1 MHNILSFPYNACK
14 IDFYKKI
21 IYCAFDTITVMY
33 YSKSMAG
40 KVTIQDIANELGLS
54 RNTVSK
60 AINSTGIIADQT
72 RETILKKAAEMGYKL
87 FAQPESGGPEKERKE
102 LVLLTASAL
111 GASHFSAK
119 MMDEMQ
125 EEASQMGYGF
135 TIYRVMPQ
143 ELEDLTLPANFDLQR
158 AAGIFCV
165 EMFHGAYS
173 AMLCT
178 LGLPVVFID
187 TAVTF
192 EDKALPADVL
202 LMENRSGIYTFVKE
216 MAARG
221 KSEIAFVG
229 EALHCMSFYERYD
242 AYMGALRLFSLPYRP
257 EYCITGTSR
266 GQDYPPHESYLAYL
280 EESFRKWDKLPSVTI
295 CANDFV
301 AMDVLHV
308 FRKLGI
314 SVPDDMYLCGF
325 DDSPESRLVS
335 PALTTIR
342 IHGKAMGREAIRLLF
357 SRIKEPGL
365 EFRTVY
371 SGTSL
376 IYRGSTGD

>member
-1 MHNILSFPYNACK
+1 MITGPEMGRAAVACGVRKIRLTGGSCFVLSDGEPVRLSAPVQ
-14 IDFYKKI
+14 
-21 IYCAFDTITVMY
+21 AE
-33 YSKSMAG
+33 G
-40 KVTIQDIANELGLS
+40 KAWYAPAELLLRLGLS
-54 RNTVSK
+54 ELDDPEANARYYTRIVRASMIPEGVRVPVLMYHAVSD
-60 AINSTGIIADQT
+60 AIWGVP
-72 RETILKKAAEMGYKL
+72 EL
-87 FAQPESGGPEKERKE
+87 FVSPSRLEAQ
-102 LVLLTASAL
+102 LQA
-111 GASHFSAK
+111 
-119 MMDEMQ
+119 MQ
-125 EEASQMGYGF
+125 ERGF
-135 TIYRVMPQ
+135 
-143 ELEDLTLPANFDLQR
+143 
-158 AAGIFCV
+158 
-165 EMFHGAYS
+165 
-173 AMLCT
+173 
-178 LGLPVVFID
+178 

-202 LMENRSGIYTFVKE
+202 LMENRSGIYAFVKE

-221 KSEIAFVG
+221 KSGIAFVG

-266 GQDYPPHESYLAYL
+266 GLDYPPHESYLAYL

-371 SGTSL
+371 SGTTL
-376 IYRGSTGD
+376 LYRGSTGD